1 MLDLLERF
9 VQLKGYSYLR
19 MDGTTSIG
27 TRQSLIKEF
36 NTNDDCFI
44 FLLTTKVGGIGVN
57 LTGADRVIIYDP
69 DWNPCTDIQARER
82 CWRIGQANNVI
93 IYRLLTSGTVEE
105 KIYHRQ
111 IYKQYLT
118 NSVLTNPNHR
128 RFFKINDLRELFT
141 LSSFN
146 QTSEMF
152 SESKVKFKNVDES
165 LKKNNSK
172 RDLPTNQALT
182 NILTKSPIAM
192 TLKIPKR
199 ITTDSELEKAPVSG
213 GLSEEKRQQ
222 LKEKARQSSRF
233 LAAKFG
239 KESNNDEPACNASSS
254 NANMLAE
261 KDEVLKSTKKAKR
274 IKEGTRCE
282 GKRIKSLV
290 ATENYEENE
299 EERVPKKSSKSKHKQ
314 KNDKKEDYLLK
325 SLLGDALES
334 VLQHD
339 TIENVKTPDHYFIEA
354 ESERIANE
362 AIAKIVNTAR
372 PTLERESQIRLDNGD
387 LVFKQVNVDALA
399 KINTTNQSSRSTV
412 DPKKSSAS
420 VIALLKENAVKQK
433 ISITDSRVNSKGSF
447 FGGQRDHYHQQVFS
461 SSTSTGRLNE
471 NNEMLSQLVDFV
483 RFKAS
488 LPYQATTAE
497 IMHHFEGR
505 LAPEKCAIFKA
516 MLKKICDRQRMES
529 DGGII
534 WKLKEPFCT

>member
-1 MLDLLERF
+1 
-9 VQLKGYSYLR
+9 
-19 MDGTTSIG
+19 MDGTTSIA

-36 NTNDDCFI
+36 NTNPDCFV

-69 DWNPCTDIQARER
+69 DWNPASDIQARER

-118 NSVLTNPNHR
+118 NSVLSNPNHR

-165 LKKNNSK
+165 KKNKSK
-172 RDLPTNQALT
+172 KDLPTSQALT
-182 NILTKSPIAM
+182 NVLPTSSLAK
-192 TLKIPKR
+192 TLKIPKV
-199 ITTDSELEKAPVSG
+199 ITTDTELEKASVPG
-213 GLSEEKRQQ
+213 TLSEEKRQQ
-222 LKEKARQSSRF
+222 LKEKARQASKL

-239 KESNNDEPACNASSS
+239 KESKTDEVACGSASTSS
-254 NANMLAE
+254 TSLITE
-261 KDEVLKSTKKAKR
+261 KDELIKNSKKDKR
-274 IKEGTRCE
+274 IKEGTKCE

-290 ATENYEENE
+290 ATEDYEENE
-299 EERVPKKSSKSKHKQ
+299 EERMPKKSSKSSKSKHKQ
-314 KNDKKEDYLLK
+314 KNSKKEDYLLK

-362 AIAKIVNTAR
+362 AISKIINTSR
-372 PTLERESQIRLDNGD
+372 PTIERESQIRLENGD
-387 LVFKQVNVDALA
+387 VVFRQVNVDALA
-399 KINTTNQSSRSTV
+399 KINQTSQSSRSTV

-420 VIALLKENAVKQK
+420 VIALLKANSVKQN
-433 ISITDSRVNSKGSF
+433 ISVTDSSVNSKGSYF
-447 FGGQRDHYHQQVFS
+447 SGQRDHHHQQAS
-461 SSTSTGRLNE
+461 SSSSSASTGRLTE

-488 LPYQATTAE
+488 VPYEATTAE
-497 IMHHFEGR
+497 IMNHFEGR
-505 LAPEKCAIFKA
+505 LAPEKSSIFKA
-516 MLKKICDRQRMES
+516 MLKKICDRQRMEP
-529 DGGII
+529 DGRII
-534 WKLKEPFCT
+534 WKLKEQFRT